1 MNIATTRT
9 ATAAHILARKAE
21 AYTILDEICRTLEL
35 SATQLEAAETAY
47 NAVAA
52 WLAAGDDPALQ
63 GLSIYLHGSTALGTT
78 VKPVGRDENDVDLIG
93 LTPNFSYWLPPAE
106 LKRIYGDRLRQHDTY
121 APILEEKKRCWRL
134 NYAGQFHLDISPT
147 IPNLRCANGG
157 ELVPDKQL
165 RSFKPTN
172 PKGYRALFERRA
184 LLMPKLRLAKAT
196 MARDGFAAS
205 LEQFPKPKA
214 YKGVLRRIIQLLK
227 RHRDIMFLKVEE
239 DIAPISII
247 ITTLA
252 AQAYEFCVEQFEFD
266 TELDVVYETIRM
278 MPHFIEH
285 PVVNGRRIFSVPNE
299 TTEGENFAERWNS
312 EPERAR
318 AFNRWHAQALT
329 DFEGIA
335 SLEGIDTLTHSLEKA
350 LGHRDVRKVMDARTN
365 AISAARSDRK
375 LYVAPAVGLTMAQ
388 TQRAVAVPRN
398 THFGD

>member
-1 MNIATTRT
+1 
-9 ATAAHILARKAE
+9 
-21 AYTILDEICRTLEL
+21 
-35 SATQLEAAETAY
+35 
-47 NAVAA
+47 
-52 WLAAGDDPALQ
+52 
-63 GLSIYLHGSTALGTT
+63 
-78 VKPVGRDENDVDLIG
+78 
-93 LTPNFSYWLPPAE
+93 
-106 LKRIYGDRLRQHDTY
+106 
-121 APILEEKKRCWRL
+121 
-134 NYAGQFHLDISPT
+134 
-147 IPNLRCANGG
+147 
-157 ELVPDKQL
+157 
-165 RSFKPTN
+165 
-172 PKGYRALFERRA
+172 
-184 LLMPKLRLAKAT
+184 MPKLRLAKAT

>member
-329 DFEGIA
+329 GFESIA